1 MFNKRYIHEIDL
13 LKSQMQAINE
23 QSQFQ
28 IEELQNTIEDLK
40 LELSTAL
47 QAYDKHSEMMINLL
61 SGAMLTES
69 VRNSIAQ
76 RAQALGDEA
85 VALNQ
90 VKELV
95 SSTSQT
101 SKLLEDKVLIVRSA
115 AEQSRACVG
124 DLKNSSGQIFRL
136 IGSIKEISDQ
146 TNLLALNAAI
156 EAARAGEAGRGFAVV
171 ADEVRQL
178 ASKAHIASTEIEKLI
193 NSMQVQTE
201 QIALRVSD
209 TVTSTDD
216 ITHSVADI
224 STVIDKMSG
233 CALHMHDVID
243 TSSQVSFLNTVKLDH
258 VVWKNAIYLKIAN
271 QQFGET
277 VNKHTEC
284 RLGKWYFQEAGVE
297 LYGQSRSF
305 KAIDAPHKQ
314 VHDMGSAALVAG
326 AYGDVDKMNAHL
338 VVMEN
343 ASVQVATAIERLID
357 EIKQSKAAAS
367 SSLVA

>member
-13 LKSQMQAINE
+13 LKSQMQAIIE
-23 QSQFQ
+23 QNQLRV
-28 IEELQNTIEDLK
+28 EELKQTIEDLK
-40 LELSTAL
+40 SELSKAWQTNEK
-47 QAYDKHSEMMINLL
+47 QREMQIHLL

-76 RAQALGDEA
+76 RAQALGDE
-85 VALNQ
+85 VIALNQ

-95 SSTSQT
+95 SNTSKT
-101 SKLLEDKVLIVRSA
+101 SKLLEEKVQIVRSA

-124 DLKNSSGQIFRL
+124 DLKHSSGQIFRL
-136 IGSIKEISDQ
+136 IASIKEISDQ

-193 NSMQVQTE
+193 NSMHLQTE
-201 QIALRVSD
+201 HIAQRVGD

-216 ITHSVADI
+216 ITHSIADI

-258 VVWKNAIYLKIAN
+258 VVWKNAIYSKIAN

-277 VNKHTEC
+277 ANKHTEC
-284 RLGKWYFQEAGVE
+284 RLGKWYFQEAGAE
-297 LYGQSRSF
+297 LYGQLSSF
-305 KAIDAPHKQ
+305 IAIDAPHKQ

-326 AYGDVDKMNAHL
+326 ANGDVDKMNAHL
-338 VVMEN
+338 LFMEN
-343 ASVQVATAIERLID
+343 ASVQVANAIERLIA
-357 EIKQSKAAAS
+357 EIQQLKGAAS
-367 SSLVA
+367 SGC